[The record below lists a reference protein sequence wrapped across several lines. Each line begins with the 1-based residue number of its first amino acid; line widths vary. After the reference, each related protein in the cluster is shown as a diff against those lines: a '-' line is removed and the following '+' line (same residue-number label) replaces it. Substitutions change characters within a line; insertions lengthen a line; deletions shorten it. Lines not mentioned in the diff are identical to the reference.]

1 MILTISI
8 VFYALVMLA
17 VGLYAARKVKTST
30 DYVLAGRSLPF
41 YMALATVFATWF
53 GSESILGTS
62 ANFAQGGFSN
72 IIEDPFGFALCLII
86 IGIFFNRKL
95 YGLNFLTIGDYFK
108 HRYNTL
114 IAVFL
119 SVVIIVSYF
128 GWVAAQFL
136 ALGLVISTLFTSI
149 SLPVAIIVSA
159 ALVVLYTYFGG
170 MYSVAMLDTIQSL
183 VIVIGL
189 SVISF
194 FLVSEV
200 GGFSSLIQGTP
211 ESYFAFTPGTSGN
224 LTEWLV
230 FITALM
236 TAAFGSI
243 PQQDV
248 YQRAM
253 SAKSATVSMWASIT
267 GGFVYLIIVMLPLSI
282 VAAARILYPE
292 LAGADIEN
300 LLLRTIQEH
309 TPVVLQVLFFGA
321 LISAIIS
328 TASGAL
334 LAPGTLLAENIVK
347 PFYSNI
353 GDLLRLR
360 IIRIAVIVVAVV
372 GVTLALKDDARIYD
386 LVSSAYSVT
395 LVAGFI
401 PLAFGL
407 YTKWVNAFGAFF
419 SVTAGIMFW
428 QAAER
433 IGTEIPPTF
442 IGFCASLI
450 AIIIGSYVGN
460 LIEKNKNLSR

>member
-1 MILTISI
+1 MLLTISI
-8 VFYALVMLA
+8 LLYAAVMLA
-17 VGLYAARKVKTST
+17 VGLYAARKVKNST

-62 ANFAQGGFSN
+62 ARFAEGGFSN
-72 IIEDPFGFALCLII
+72 IVEDPFGFALCLII

-108 HRYNTL
+108 DRYNTL

-119 SVVIIVSYF
+119 SLVIIVSYF

-136 ALGLVISTLFTSI
+136 ALGIVISTLFASI
-149 SLPVAIIVSA
+149 SLPLAILIAA
-159 ALVVLYTYFGG
+159 ALVVVYTYFGG
-170 MYSVAMLDTIQSL
+170 MYSIATLDTLQSL
-183 VIVIGL
+183 VIIIGL
-189 SVISF
+189 SVIAF
-194 FLVSEV
+194 FLVGEV
-200 GGFSSLIQGTP
+200 GGFSTLIQGTP
-211 ESYFAFTPGTSGN
+211 DTFFTFSPGSSGN

-236 TAAFGSI
+236 TTAFGSI

-253 SAKSATVSMWASIT
+253 SAKSATVSMWASIV
-267 GGFVYLIIVMLPLSI
+267 GGLAYFVIVMLPITI
-282 VAAARILYPE
+282 VASARILYPE
-292 LAGADIEN
+292 LAATDLEN

-321 LISAIIS
+321 LISAIVS

-347 PFYSNI
+347 PFYKNI
-353 GDLLRLR
+353 NDVLRLR
-360 IIRIAVIVVAVV
+360 IIRIAVILVAAV
-372 GVTLALKDDARIYD
+372 GTALALKDDARIYE

-401 PLAFGL
+401 PLVFGL
-407 YTKWVNAFGAFF
+407 YTKWVNPFGAFF
-419 SVTAGIMFW
+419 SVVSGITFW
-428 QAAER
+428 QMAER
-433 IGTEIPPTF
+433 VGTDIPPTL
-442 IGFCASLI
+442 IGFCASFI
-450 AIIIGSYVGN
+450 AIIIGSCVGII
-460 LIEKNKNLSR
+460 LERKTKNN